1 MVLSIY
7 IFKYSRLTFIISA
20 YEPLAKTKAPKAL
33 ADAVGWIESAL
44 IEFGIAGLSLRSLV
58 EFLKGALK
66 NSNAAVRT
74 SATKAVVT
82 VRIFAGPSK
91 C

>member
-1 MVLSIY
+1 M
-7 IFKYSRLTFIISA
+7 
-20 YEPLAKTKAPKAL
+20 AKTKAPKAL
-33 ADAVGWIESAL
+33 ADAIGWIESAL
-44 IEFGIAGLSLRSLV
+44 LEFGIAGLSLRSLV

-91 C
+91 HVIFFKTALKI